1 MSIRITR
8 ASAVAAAFS
17 AMLILG
23 TGASSAAPITVTE
36 NAGNIL
42 VNQGPISGTYF
53 PASITI
59 NLSSTDFGGLV
70 SFVPPTN
77 SLTINLGNGGT
88 NIFTVDS
95 LPGAFIAPTFLVNGG
110 DDADTFFINTLHAGG
125 AYTIAAGGGTDILD
139 VSGLAGSATYTG
151 SSIILNGETIINYTG
166 IETIRGATEQVPE
179 PGTLALFGLGLA
191 GLGLSRRRRAG

>member
-1 MSIRITR
+1 MSIRFTR

-23 TGASSAAPITVTE
+23 TGASSAAPITVTDDG
-36 NAGNIL
+36 GNIS
-42 VNQGPISGTYF
+42 VNQGPVSFSIF
-53 PASITI
+53 PASVTL
-59 NLSSTDFGGLV
+59 NLSSIDVGGNITFG
-70 SFVPPTN
+70 PPTN

-110 DDADTFFINTLHAGG
+110 DEADTFFINTLHAGG

-139 VSGLAGSATYTG
+139 VSGLAGSATDTG
-151 SSIILNGETIINYTG
+151 SSIILNGETVINYTG
-166 IETIRGATEQVPE
+166 IETIRGATAQVPE

-191 GLGLSRRRRAG
+191 GLGLARRRRGA